1 MTLYFRR
8 TFDHKEPYQNRKPR
22 LATRPATSGG
32 RGLAAPINASGTQ
45 TRKTVGIE
53 RTLPGEELL
62 LRKLVATA
70 GFLDSDPVIPY
81 CGQHRDF
88 AADYPS
94 FCVLRRQL
102 THQKSP
108 VRRFGRPATRL
119 D

>member
-1 MTLYFRR
+1 V
-8 TFDHKEPYQNRKPR
+8 
-22 LATRPATSGG
+22 
-32 RGLAAPINASGTQ
+32 SGTQ
-45 TRKTVGIE
+45 TRKTAGIE

-81 CGQHRDF
+81 CDQHRGF